1 MKSGWIAMNNLEMR
15 MGEPL
20 CVVAESEDEGLRLD
34 KFLSIRME
42 ELTVQQRNASLSR
55 ERFPVRE
62 KSWVKNTVC
71 IGVIKSK

>member
-1 MKSGWIAMNNLEMR
+1 MNNLEMR

-42 ELTVQQRNASLSR
+42 ELTRSAAEQMCIRDSCHTVSNLLKKNLSDS
-55 ERFPVRE
+55 FHFL
-62 KSWVKNTVC
+62 
-71 IGVIKSK
+71 